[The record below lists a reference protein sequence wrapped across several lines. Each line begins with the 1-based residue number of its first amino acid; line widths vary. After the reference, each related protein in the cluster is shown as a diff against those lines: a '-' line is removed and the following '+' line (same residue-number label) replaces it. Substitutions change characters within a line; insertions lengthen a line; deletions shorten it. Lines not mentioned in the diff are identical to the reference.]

1 MTNDDLNK
9 LSKNALE
16 ELGRTKG
23 IELDRR
29 LTKKKLIAQIAD
41 FFVTSKKKVE
51 KKEEVV
57 EEVVEEVAPV
67 DTSSIPSAYS
77 GYGYSAED

>member
-1 MTNDDLNK
+1 MTNDDLNQ

-29 LTKKKLIAQIAD
+29 LTKKKLISQIAD
-41 FFVTSKKKVE
+41 FFITKKK
-51 KKEEVV
+51 KEVV
-57 EEVVEEVAPV
+57 EEVVEEPVKAEAPTTV
-67 DTSSIPSAYS
+67 VPDR
-77 GYGYSAED
+77 G

>member
-57 EEVVEEVAPV
+57 EEIPQV
-67 DTSSIPSAYS
+67 DTNDIPPSYS

>member
-1 MTNDDLNK
+1 MTNDDLNQ

-29 LTKKKLIAQIAD
+29 LTKKKLISQIAD
-41 FFVTSKKKVE
+41 FFITSKKK
-51 KKEEVV
+51 EVV
-57 EEVVEEVAPV
+57 KEVVKEPVKAEAPATV
-67 DTSSIPSAYS
+67 IPDR
-77 GYGYSAED
+77 G

>member
-29 LTKKKLIAQIAD
+29 LTKKKLISQIAD
-41 FFVTSKKKVE
+41 FFITSKKKVE

-57 EEVVEEVAPV
+57 EEVVEEIPEV
-67 DTSSIPSAYS
+67 DVTDIPSSYS
-77 GYGYSAED
+77 SYGYSAED